1 LLHSLLFVV
10 VNPQAV
16 NQPGF
21 DVFTANT
28 RSILYMTE
36 TSTGLPVAFV
46 AIGALLVGSIKWTG
60 GQEKGRKVTRGEE
73 LGYVFPFSCG
83 RAGLIRFV
91 AILRMVEAPL
101 WLSSQRALSRMKS
114 FNFFGGG
121 LMTVFL

>member
-1 LLHSLLFVV
+1 MICYSPFFFA

-73 LGYVFPFSCG
+73 LGYFSPP
-83 RAGLIRFV
+83 
-91 AILRMVEAPL
+91 PL
-101 WLSSQRALSRMKS
+101 WTR
-114 FNFFGGG
+114 
-121 LMTVFL
+121 